1 VFIEPAQ
8 VLLSTSPFEKRLRL
22 SEPQKSGFRRVNHAN
37 ERIQEVNFMP
47 DTTRKWV
54 SASLVLCIV
63 LWSLVG
69 TLPEIAFAV
78 DVACRFKATETTEI
92 HVLADGKT
100 LWAGSIEMQQTKTVS
115 VPEGPFTVIS
125 KVYNQNLKAKEDV
138 RAEAHTRQCRNT
150 AALDVPLFQDPK
162 ER

>member
-1 VFIEPAQ
+1 
-8 VLLSTSPFEKRLRL
+8 
-22 SEPQKSGFRRVNHAN
+22 
-37 ERIQEVNFMP
+37 MP

-138 RAEAHTRQCRNT
+138 RAEAHTRQCRDA

>member
-1 VFIEPAQ
+1 M
-8 VLLSTSPFEKRLRL
+8 
-22 SEPQKSGFRRVNHAN
+22 NDAN
-37 ERIQEVNFMP
+37 ERILEVNVMP

-54 SASLVLCIV
+54 SASLVLGIV
-63 LWSLVG
+63 LWSILH
-69 TLPEIAFAV
+69 TLPEIAFAG
-78 DVACRFKATETTEI
+78 DVACQFKATETTEI

-100 LWAGSIEMQQTKTVS
+100 LWAGSIEMQQTKTGS

-138 RAEAHTRQCRNT
+138 RAEANTRQCRD
-150 AALDVPLFQDPK
+150 AAPLAVPLFQDPK